1 MGVTAADVANSP
13 THEEHNRSTRNHSVI
28 ITRQQH
34 SMIFNGKSTPPAVQ
48 TSQNNSIQFS
58 NALDN
63 PINTFPALIPPT
75 GQFSNVPIP
84 TITTPNIN
92 LNPFPINN
100 SHQSANQFSP
110 IILNRPELTNNN
122 VPLLTNQAMIFTS
135 QTMDP
140 PNLTQK
146 PTTKTRAPTKP
157 NAGTRSFS
165 ISDPNPNR
173 TRPAKQPKT
182 VTPRPNPTQHP
193 SGPSTTSVI
202 AENME
207 TQTEKKRRR
216 NDEDS
221 SQAVNSQNEH
231 FLTAGLGSQACRDQ

>member
-13 THEEHNRSTRNHSVI
+13 THEEHNRSTRNHSAI

-100 SHQSANQFSP
+100 SHQLANQFSP
-110 IILNRPELTNNN
+110 IILNRPEPTNNN
-122 VPLLTNQAMIFTS
+122 VPLLTNQAIIFTS

-146 PTTKTRAPTKP
+146 ITNKSRASSKP
-157 NAGTRSFS
+157 NAGTRSVS

-173 TRPAKQPKT
+173 TRPDKQTKT

-193 SGPSTTSVI
+193 SGPSTASVI

-221 SQAVNSQNEH
+221 SQVVTSQNEH
-231 FLTAGLGSQACRDQ
+231 FLTAGPGSQACRDQ